1 MPVPFLIHAET
12 AKGLLTMEAAIEAV
26 AAGFREWGRSPEL
39 NAPRRRITTP
49 DGVRVSVHPGGVPSV
64 GGIGVLA
71 HAEHVAISKDVQT
84 YHNQGGPATVLFDVK
99 DASLMGIVVGRIGV
113 PEIEAEKPTPMRT
126 AATSAVGT
134 RCLARE
140 DSKTLGVLGA
150 GSEAK
155 YHLLAFSKV
164 RRFETVKVFC
174 RTETTRHEFCR
185 MMEKLIPCAIK
196 PVASAQTAVEGSDV
210 VLTATNSNVPVFDG
224 AWLSPGTHV
233 TSIIGGNVGLVKA
246 GVAAAK
252 RRELDDTT
260 IKRSDVIVVNSL
272 EQTIQDEQGDL
283 YDPVQAGILTWD
295 KVGEL
300 GPLLNGQIAGRT
312 RADEITLF
320 KNNAGQG
327 IADVAI
333 ATLVFK
339 LARQKGLG
347 IEF

>member
-1 MPVPFLIHAET
+1 M
-12 AKGLLTMEAAIEAV
+12 
-26 AAGFREWGRSPEL
+26 
-39 NAPRRRITTP
+39 
-49 DGVRVSVHPGGVPSV
+49 
-64 GGIGVLA
+64 
-71 HAEHVAISKDVQT
+71 
-84 YHNQGGPATVLFDVK
+84 GGPATVLFDVK
-99 DASLMGIVVGRIGV
+99 DASLMGIVVGRIGIA
-113 PEIEAEKPTPMRT
+113 EIEAERPTPMRT

-140 DSKTLGVLGA
+140 DAKTLGILGA
-150 GSEAK
+150 GGEAK
-155 YHLLAFSKV
+155 HHLMALSKV

-174 RTETTRHEFCR
+174 RTEKTRNEFCR
-185 MMEKLIPCAIK
+185 MMEKLVPCAIK
-196 PVASAQTAVEGSDV
+196 PVGSAQAAVEGVDV

-224 AWLSPGTHV
+224 AWLEPGTHV
-233 TSIIGGNVGLVKA
+233 TSIMGGNVGLVKA

-260 IKRSDVIVVNSL
+260 IERSDVIVVNSL
-272 EQTIQDEQGDL
+272 EQAIQDEQGDL
-283 YDPVQAGILTWD
+283 YDPVQAGILTWE

-300 GPLLNGQIAGRT
+300 GALLNGQTAGRT
-312 RADEITLF
+312 RAGEITLF

-339 LARQKGLG
+339 LAREKGLG